1 MDSFEDEY
9 IPTEIKNFIGNKNI
23 TKNICRIQA
32 NNSLM
37 HGYFCIEFIGF
48 VQTYDT
54 IIKIINDTN

>member
-37 HGYFCIEFIGF
+37 YGYFCIEFIGF